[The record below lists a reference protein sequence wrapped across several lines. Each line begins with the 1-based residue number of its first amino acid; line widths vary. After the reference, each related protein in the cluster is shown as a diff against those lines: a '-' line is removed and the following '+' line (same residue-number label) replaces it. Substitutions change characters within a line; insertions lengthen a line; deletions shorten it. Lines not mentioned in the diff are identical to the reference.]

1 MIVNKKAVTMA
12 EVAEIVKNMEGR
24 EELKEF
30 LKKFNKLTQDKALK
44 MAEDISA
51 LNNPKIK
58 SDDIVKIVDFM
69 PGSSEELNKIIT
81 ESSMSE
87 EETNAVL
94 EIVKKY

>member
-1 MIVNKKAVTMA
+1 MMA

-44 MAEDISA
+44 MAEDIKG

-58 SDDIVKIVDFM
+58 TDDVVKIVDFM
-69 PGSSEELNKIIT
+69 PETSEELNKIIT